1 MYHPLGPEVD
11 LSTTTEEEET
21 TEEKATTGKFL
32 AMPCFVSIFDLQ
44 LKDHPLLSI
53 LSAMRLSVLYS
64 EEPTTT
70 TTTVVEEN
78 GCDVCDPNCKDY
90 IANNPDCEEGKDIT
104 FSYQFLL

>member
-44 LKDHPLLSI
+44 FSI
-53 LSAMRLSVLYS
+53 IIDIICNAFICFIFRR
-64 EEPTTT
+64 
-70 TTTVVEEN
+70 
-78 GCDVCDPNCKDY
+78 
-90 IANNPDCEEGKDIT
+90 ANHNDNDC
-104 FSYQFLL
+104 S

>member
-44 LKDHPLLSI
+44 FHYYRYYLQCVYLFYIQKSQPQRQ
-53 LSAMRLSVLYS
+53 RL
-64 EEPTTT
+64 
-70 TTTVVEEN
+70 
-78 GCDVCDPNCKDY
+78 
-90 IANNPDCEEGKDIT
+90 
-104 FSYQFLL
+104 

>member
-44 LKDHPLLSI
+44 FTIHYYRYYLQCVYLFYIQKSQPQRQ
-53 LSAMRLSVLYS
+53 RL
-64 EEPTTT
+64 
-70 TTTVVEEN
+70 
-78 GCDVCDPNCKDY
+78 
-90 IANNPDCEEGKDIT
+90 
-104 FSYQFLL
+104 